1 MHSRRLTSAPRPALV
16 AALGIVVVVAVVLAL
31 VLGGGSGH
39 HRLLPGGGNVDGTF
53 DPLAFSAARQAQF
66 EADAAAGLSH
76 VIYAKSP
83 GGVVASARRTAAF
96 RPQVEAAA
104 RSGPAD
110 ADTLEAIVLLESAG
124 RSDIVAGKDLRNAA
138 GLTQILADTGQH
150 LLGMRVDLTA
160 ERKVAAQLRAA
171 VRSGNAGRVAAFD
184 KKLGRVDQRFD
195 PAAALAATERYLT
208 IAKRVFGRDDL
219 AVESYHMGIGNLA
232 TGIRRYAGSGH
243 SGDSVAKLVADNQL
257 SYAKLLFDS
266 SPVHHAAAYAWLSQ
280 FGDDSS
286 TYYWRLQAARQ
297 IMQLYRSNPAELA
310 HQNSLQTA
318 AGSAEAALLTA
329 HTPFFDSRQTL
340 AAAETNGTLLA
351 VPTGSQATSDGIAPA
366 GPLHLKREAL
376 ATLLYIAAGT
386 RSIGKTAA
394 PLDVTSGATD
404 TADLP
409 AAAAASHGL
418 ADSDPTHATGYAFDI
433 ARSYASPAQALAF
446 QFMLDRL
453 QTLNLIAWQRH
464 RREIHIVA
472 GPGASVLEG
481 VLSHH

>member
-1 MHSRRLTSAPRPALV
+1 MHSRRLTSAPRPAFA
-16 AALGIVVVVAVVLAL
+16 AALLIAVVAVVLVIAL
-31 VLGGGSGH
+31 SGGSGG
-39 HRLLPGGGNVDGTF
+39 HRLLPGGGNANGTF
-53 DPLAFSAARQAQF
+53 DPLAFSTARQPQF

-76 VIYAKSP
+76 VVYAKSP

-96 RPQVEAAA
+96 RPQMEAAA
-104 RSGPAD
+104 SNGPAD
-110 ADTLEAIVLLESAG
+110 PDTLAAIVLLESAG
-124 RSDIVAGKDLRNAA
+124 RRDIVAGKGLRNAA

-150 LLGMRVDLTA
+150 LLGMHIDLTA
-160 ERKVAAQLRAA
+160 AHKVAVQLRAA

-219 AVESYHMGIGNLA
+219 AVESYHMGIGNLS
-232 TGIRRYAGSGH
+232 TGIRRYAGAGH
-243 SGDSVAKLVADNQL
+243 SSDPVARLVADNQL

-286 TYYWRLQAARQ
+286 TYYWRVQAARQ
-297 IMQLYRSNPAELA
+297 IMQLYRSNPTELNR
-310 HQNSLQTA
+310 QNSLQTA
-318 AGSAEAALLTA
+318 AGSAEAVLLT
-329 HTPFFDSRQTL
+329 PKPRSFDSRQAL
-340 AAAETNGTLLA
+340 AAAETDGTLLA
-351 VPTGSQATSDGIAPA
+351 LPTGSQATGAGIAPA
-366 GPLHLKREAL
+366 APLHLRRQAL

-394 PLDVTSGATD
+394 PLDITSAAID

-409 AAAAASHGL
+409 ASAAASHGL

-446 QFMLDRL
+446 QFMLDLL

-481 VLSHH
+481 VLGHH

>member
-1 MHSRRLTSAPRPALV
+1 
-16 AALGIVVVVAVVLAL
+16 
-31 VLGGGSGH
+31 
-39 HRLLPGGGNVDGTF
+39 
-53 DPLAFSAARQAQF
+53 
-66 EADAAAGLSH
+66 
-76 VIYAKSP
+76 
-83 GGVVASARRTAAF
+83 
-96 RPQVEAAA
+96 
-104 RSGPAD
+104 
-110 ADTLEAIVLLESAG
+110 
-124 RSDIVAGKDLRNAA
+124 
-138 GLTQILADTGQH
+138 
-150 LLGMRVDLTA
+150 
-160 ERKVAAQLRAA
+160 
-171 VRSGNAGRVAAFD
+171 VRSGNAGRVAALD

-219 AVESYHMGIGNLA
+219 AVESYHMGIGNLS

-243 SGDSVAKLVADNQL
+243 SADSVARIVADNQL

-266 SPVHHAAAYAWLSQ
+266 SPVHHAAAYAWLAQ

-297 IMQLYRSNPAELA
+297 IMQLYRSNPAELD

-318 AGSAEAALLTA
+318 AGSAEAALLPP
-329 HTPFFDSRQTL
+329 HTSFSDSRQAL
-340 AAAETNGTLLA
+340 AAAESNGTLL
-351 VPTGSQATSDGIAPA
+351 PLPSGSQATRDGIAPA
-366 GPLHLKREAL
+366 GSLHLRREAL

-386 RSIGKTAA
+386 RAIGKTAA
-394 PLDVTSGATD
+394 SLAVTSAAID

-409 AAAAASHGL
+409 SAAQASHGL

-481 VLSHH
+481 VLTNH